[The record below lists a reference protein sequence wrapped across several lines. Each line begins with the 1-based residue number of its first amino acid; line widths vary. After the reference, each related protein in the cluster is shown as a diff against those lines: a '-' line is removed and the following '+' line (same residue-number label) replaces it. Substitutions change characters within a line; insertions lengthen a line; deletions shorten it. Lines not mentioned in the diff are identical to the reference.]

1 MPFVPRRAL
10 PGSLSS
16 RVRAAA
22 AIAVVATPDRR
33 RDARP
38 RPAVR
43 PRGRAAAAGREQAAP
58 RHAGIARRVV
68 AGPPRVHRGARR
80 RRRHDEQRHRRP
92 ARPGDRGRLVGAVRR
107 RHAAPD
113 VLADQELHVDGG
125 RPGPGRGQ
133 VEHRR
138 SGAEVLPRR
147 DAGGRQRLPEGH
159 ADPRPAGDVDGPPH
173 RAVVPGQ
180 HHVDE
185 DVLRASRAAQA
196 GHDLP
201 LQHAGQLHPLGHRA
215 EGDRPEGSRLPA
227 DAALHAARHRHA
239 AVGDQP
245 GGHHASAATACG
257 CAPRTSRAS
266 ASSIC
271 RRASGRASSSCR
283 PTGSPRRRR
292 GRRRT
297 AAARRPTGIRATA
310 TSSGARATSRSAAT
324 ARTASSA
331 WCCRTRTPS
340 SR

>member
-1 MPFVPRRAL
+1 MSSQALLAFIEALDTGVDTMNSIIVVRHGQVIAEGWWTPFAADTPHQMF
-10 PGSLSS
+10 SLTKSFTS
-16 RVRAAA
+16 T
-22 AIAVVATPDRR
+22 AVGLAQAEGKLSIDDPVLKYFPDVTP
-33 RDARP
+33 
-38 RPAVR
+38 
-43 PRGRAAAAGREQAAP
+43 AAGNDFQKGMRI
-58 RHAGIARRVV
+58 R
-68 AGPPRVHRGARR
+68 
-80 RRRHDEQRHRRP
+80 D
-92 ARPGDRGRLVGAVRR
+92 L
-107 RHAAPD
+107 
-113 VLADQELHVDGG
+113 LAM
-125 RPGPGRGQ
+125 
-133 VEHRR
+133 
-138 SGAEVLPRR
+138 ST
-147 DAGGRQRLPEGH
+147 
-159 ADPRPAGDVDGPPH
+159 GPPH

-185 DVLRASRAAQA
+185 DVLRAPRAAQA

-215 EGDRPEGSRLPA
+215 EGHRPEGSRLPA
-227 DAALHAARHRHA
+227 VAAVHAARHRHA
-239 AVGDQP
+239 ALGDQP
-245 GGHHASAATACG
+245 RGRHASAATACG

-271 RRASGRASSSCR
+271 RRASGRASSSSR

-331 WCCRTRTPS
+331 WCCRSRTPS